1 MCYFDTFISNIA
13 NEVTSPYTIS
23 TILLSIFIIL
33 LVYKFAPLSNNNPI
47 TPVPSP

>member
-13 NEVTSPYTIS
+13 NEVVSPYTIS

-33 LVYKFAPLSNNNPI
+33 CIRSLWLIYYLFISLHP
-47 TPVPSP
+47 